1 MVDWTRRMARRARD
15 GGDPLGG
22 ILALANAEGV
32 LNFSGGFPDPSLFP
46 TGELGDITRRLLDDD
61 PGVALQYAPSNGIES
76 ARHAMID
83 WLSDEQGHRA
93 ADDELMITSGG
104 IDAVTLIART
114 MLDPGDVVLVEEP
127 TYLGAVSGFA
137 AHDPVLRGVE
147 LDEDGLDVGAL
158 GELLAAAPVPPK
170 LLYTI
175 PDHQNPSGR
184 SLSEVRRSE
193 LVELCRR
200 HGVLIVEDVA
210 YRHLGFDGTASPS
223 LWSIGPDVVV
233 QIGTFSKVFF
243 PGVRLGWA
251 SGPAEIVAKLAVAKQ
266 NSDQCAGALGQR
278 MLEEYLRGG
287 LLDAHL
293 PKARALYRD
302 RAAAVDAALR
312 AHFAEL
318 GEWTAPAGG
327 FFTWVRLPGV
337 DTTEL
342 AAEAAEHA
350 VAYVPGAGFFAE
362 RPDAEH
368 LRLSFSRIEVPEI
381 EQGIAALGAAVRGL
395 GSGAR
400 R

>member
-1 MVDWTRRMARRARD
+1 MVDWTRRMARRARES
-15 GGDPLGG
+15 GDPLGG
-22 ILALANAEGV
+22 ILALANARGV

-46 TGELGDITRRLLDDD
+46 TGELGEITRGLLDDD

-76 ARHAMID
+76 ARHAMLD
-83 WLSDEQGHRA
+83 WLGEQQGHRA
-93 ADDELMITSGG
+93 ADDELMVTSGG
-104 IDAVTLIART
+104 IDAVTLIAKT
-114 MLDPGDVVLVEEP
+114 MLEPGDAVLVEEP
-127 TYLGAVSGFA
+127 TYLGAVSGFSA
-137 AHDPVLRGVE
+137 YDPVLRGVP
-147 LDEDGLDVGAL
+147 LDEDGLDVVAL
-158 GELLAAAPVPPK
+158 DELLAASSVPPK

-184 SLSEVRRSE
+184 SLSGSRRRE
-193 LVELCRR
+193 LVELCRHHR
-200 HGVLIVEDVA
+200 VLIVEDVA
-210 YRHLGFDGTASPS
+210 YRQLGFDGTAAPS
-223 LWSIGPDVVV
+223 LWSTGPDVVV

-278 MLEEYLRGG
+278 MLEEYLRRG
-287 LLDAHL
+287 LLDGHL

-318 GEWTAPAGG
+318 GEWTSPAGG
-327 FFTWVRLPGV
+327 FFTWVHLPGV

-342 AAEAAEHA
+342 ATRAAEHS
-350 VAYVPGAGFFAE
+350 VAFVPGAGFFAE
-362 RPDAEH
+362 SSDTEH
-368 LRLSFSRIEVPEI
+368 LRLSFSRIAVPEI
-381 EQGIAALGAAVRGL
+381 EQGIANLATAVREIR
-395 GSGAR
+395 SGTR